1 MQTFFFDL
9 DNTLYPHTARVTEAL
24 EEKMNAFV
32 AEIAQL
38 DTLDASLLRQGYFER
53 YGTTLR
59 GLQLHHAVDTETYLA
74 RVHDIQIE
82 ALVTRN
88 QLLCDLMQ
96 PILYQSVVF
105 TNSPRE
111 HAIRVLAALG
121 FQHQQWSIVDIR
133 ATDFQPKP
141 HIAAY
146 QTALRT
152 AQVTPVASVL
162 FEDTL
167 VNLKTAK
174 TIGMQTVYIHPD
186 PSSITLPSFVDY
198 VYADI
203 VDAVQSRCFTRLE

>member
-9 DNTLYPHTARVTEAL
+9 DNTLYPHSARVTEAL
-24 EEKMNAFV
+24 EEKMNAYV

-38 DTLDASLLRQGYFER
+38 DTLDAASLRQGYFER

-59 GLQLHHAVDTETYLA
+59 GLQLHHAVDTEAYLA
-74 RVHDIQIE
+74 RVHDIHIE

-88 QLLCDLMQ
+88 QLLCDLLQ
-96 PILYQSVVF
+96 PILHQSRVF

-111 HAIRVLAALG
+111 HAVRVLAALG
-121 FQHQQWSIVDIR
+121 FKDNQWNIIDIR
-133 ATDFQPKP
+133 ATNFQPKP
-141 HIAAY
+141 QIPAY
-146 QTALRT
+146 EVALRS
-152 AQVTPVASVL
+152 AQAAPASSVL

-186 PSSITLPSFVDY
+186 PSSITIPSFVDY
-198 VYADI
+198 VFADI
-203 VDAVQSRCFTRLE
+203 VEAVRSRCF

>member
-24 EEKMNAFV
+24 EEKMNAYV

-38 DTLDASLLRQGYFER
+38 DTLDAAKMRQGYFER

-59 GLQLHHAVDTETYLA
+59 GLQLHDAVDTEAYLA

-96 PILYQSVVF
+96 PILNQSTVF

-111 HAIRVLAALG
+111 HAIRVLTALG
-121 FQHQQWSIVDIR
+121 FQDQQWSIVDIR

-141 HIAAY
+141 QLAAY
-146 QTALRT
+146 EAALR
-152 AQVTPVASVL
+152 AAHAEPASSVL

-174 TIGMQTVYIHPD
+174 AIGMQTVYIHPD
-186 PSSITLPSFVDY
+186 PTSITVPSYVDY

-203 VDAVQSRCFTRLE
+203 VDAVRLRCF

>member
-24 EEKMNAFV
+24 EEKMNAYV

-38 DTLDASLLRQGYFER
+38 DTLDAAKMRQGYFER

-59 GLQLHHAVDTETYLA
+59 GLQLHHAVNTEAYLA

-96 PILYQSVVF
+96 PILNQSTVF

-111 HAIRVLAALG
+111 HAIRVLTALG
-121 FQHQQWSIVDIR
+121 FQDQQWSIVDIR

-141 HIAAY
+141 QLAAY
-146 QTALRT
+146 EAALR
-152 AQVTPVASVL
+152 AAHAEPASSVL

-174 TIGMQTVYIHPD
+174 AIGMQTVYIHPD
-186 PSSITLPSFVDY
+186 PTSITVPSYVDY

-203 VDAVQSRCFTRLE
+203 VDAVRLRCF

>member
-9 DNTLYPHTARVTEAL
+9 DNTLYPHTTRVTEAL
-24 EEKMNAFV
+24 EEKMNAYV

-38 DTLDASLLRQGYFER
+38 DTLGAATMRQGYFER

-59 GLQLHHAVDTETYLA
+59 GLQLHHAVDTEAYLA

-82 ALVTRN
+82 VLVKRN

-96 PILYQSVVF
+96 PILYQSTVF

-121 FQHQQWSIVDIR
+121 FQEQQWSIVDIR

-141 HIAAY
+141 QLAAY
-146 QTALRT
+146 EAALRT
-152 AQVTPVASVL
+152 AQATPVASVL

-174 TIGMQTVYIHPD
+174 TIGMQTVYIHPE
-186 PSSITLPSFVDY
+186 PSSISIPSYVDY

-203 VDAVQSRCFTRLE
+203 VDAVRSRCF

>member
-24 EEKMNAFV
+24 EDKMNAYV

-38 DTLDASLLRQGYFER
+38 DTLDAATLRQGYFER

-59 GLQLHHAVDTETYLA
+59 GLQLHHAVDTEAYLA

-96 PILYQSVVF
+96 PILHQSRVF

-111 HAIRVLAALG
+111 HAVRVLAALG
-121 FQHQQWSIVDIR
+121 FQDNQWTIIDIR

-141 HIAAY
+141 QIPAY
-146 QTALRT
+146 EVALRS
-152 AQVTPVASVL
+152 AQAAPASSVL

-186 PSSITLPSFVDY
+186 PSSITIPSFVDY
-198 VYADI
+198 VFADI
-203 VDAVQSRCFTRLE
+203 VEAVRSRCF

>member
-9 DNTLYPHTARVTEAL
+9 DNTLYPHSARVTEAL
-24 EEKMNAFV
+24 EEKMNAYV

-38 DTLDASLLRQGYFER
+38 DTLDAASLRQGYFER

-59 GLQLHHAVDTETYLA
+59 GLQLHHAVDTEAYLA
-74 RVHDIQIE
+74 RVHDIHIE

-88 QLLCDLMQ
+88 QPLCDLLQ
-96 PILYQSVVF
+96 PFLHQSRVF

-111 HAIRVLAALG
+111 HAVRVLAALG
-121 FQHQQWSIVDIR
+121 FKDNQWNIIDIR
-133 ATDFQPKP
+133 ATNFQPKP
-141 HIAAY
+141 QITAY
-146 QTALRT
+146 EVALRS
-152 AQVTPVASVL
+152 AQAAPASSVL

-186 PSSITLPSFVDY
+186 PSSITIPSFVDY
-198 VYADI
+198 VFADI
-203 VDAVQSRCFTRLE
+203 VEAVQSRCF

>member
-24 EEKMNAFV
+24 EEKMNAYV

-38 DTLDASLLRQGYFER
+38 DTLDAATMRQGYFER

-59 GLQLHHAVDTETYLA
+59 GLQLHHAVDTEAYLA

-96 PILYQSVVF
+96 PILNQSTVF

-111 HAIRVLAALG
+111 HAIRVLTALG
-121 FQHQQWSIVDIR
+121 FKDQQWSIVDIR

-141 HIAAY
+141 QLAAY
-146 QTALRT
+146 EAALR
-152 AQVTPVASVL
+152 AAHAEPASSVL

-174 TIGMQTVYIHPD
+174 AIGMQTVYIHPD
-186 PSSITLPSFVDY
+186 PTSITVPSYVDY

-203 VDAVQSRCFTRLE
+203 VDAVRLRCF

>member
-24 EEKMNAFV
+24 EEKMNAYV
-32 AEIAQL
+32 AEITHL
-38 DTLDASLLRQGYFER
+38 DTLDAASLRQGYFER

-59 GLQLHHAVDTETYLA
+59 GLQLHHAVDTEAYLA
-74 RVHDIQIE
+74 RVHDIHIE

-88 QLLCDLMQ
+88 QPLCDLMQ
-96 PILYQSVVF
+96 PILYQSRVF

-111 HAIRVLAALG
+111 HAVRVLAALG
-121 FQHQQWSIVDIR
+121 FQDQQWSIIDIR

-141 HIAAY
+141 QLAAY
-146 QTALRT
+146 EAALRS
-152 AQVTPVASVL
+152 AQAEPASSVL

-186 PSSITLPSFVDY
+186 PSSITTPSFVDY
-198 VYADI
+198 VFADI
-203 VDAVQSRCFTRLE
+203 VDAVRSRCF

>member
-9 DNTLYPHTARVTEAL
+9 DNTLYPHSARVTEAL
-24 EEKMNAFV
+24 EEKMNAYV

-38 DTLDASLLRQGYFER
+38 DTLDAAKMRQGYFER

-59 GLQLHHAVDTETYLA
+59 GLQLHHAVNTEAYLA

-96 PILYQSVVF
+96 PILNQSTVF

-111 HAIRVLAALG
+111 HAIRVLTALG
-121 FQHQQWSIVDIR
+121 FQDQQWSIVDIR

-141 HIAAY
+141 QLAAY
-146 QTALRT
+146 EAALR
-152 AQVTPVASVL
+152 AAHAEPASSVL

-174 TIGMQTVYIHPD
+174 AIGMQTVYIHPD
-186 PSSITLPSFVDY
+186 PTSITVPSYVDY

-203 VDAVQSRCFTRLE
+203 VDAVRMRCF

>member
-24 EEKMNAFV
+24 EEKMNAYV

-38 DTLDASLLRQGYFER
+38 DNLDAAKMRQGYFER

-59 GLQLHHAVDTETYLA
+59 GLQLHHAVNTEAYLA

-96 PILYQSVVF
+96 PILNQSTVF

-111 HAIRVLAALG
+111 HAIRVLTALG
-121 FQHQQWSIVDIR
+121 FKDQQWSIVDIR

-141 HIAAY
+141 QLAAY
-146 QTALRT
+146 EAALR
-152 AQVTPVASVL
+152 AAHAEPASSVL

-174 TIGMQTVYIHPD
+174 AIGMQTVYIHPD
-186 PSSITLPSFVDY
+186 PTSITVPSYVDY

-203 VDAVQSRCFTRLE
+203 VDAVRLRCF

>member
-24 EEKMNAFV
+24 EEKMNAYV

-38 DTLDASLLRQGYFER
+38 DTLDAAKMRQGYFER

-59 GLQLHHAVDTETYLA
+59 GLQLHHAVNTEAYLA

-96 PILYQSVVF
+96 PILNQSTVF

-111 HAIRVLAALG
+111 HAIRVLTALG
-121 FQHQQWSIVDIR
+121 FQDQQWSIVDIR

-141 HIAAY
+141 QLAAY
-146 QTALRT
+146 EAALR
-152 AQVTPVASVL
+152 AAHAEPASSVL
-162 FEDTL
+162 LEDTL

-174 TIGMQTVYIHPD
+174 AIGMQTVYIHPD
-186 PSSITLPSFVDY
+186 PTSITVPSYVDY

-203 VDAVQSRCFTRLE
+203 VDAVRLRCF

>member
-24 EEKMNAFV
+24 EEKMNAYV

-38 DTLDASLLRQGYFER
+38 DTLDAAKMRQGYFER

-59 GLQLHHAVDTETYLA
+59 GLQLHHAVDTEAYLA
-74 RVHDIQIE
+74 RVHDIEIE

-96 PILYQSVVF
+96 PILNQSRVF

-111 HAIRVLAALG
+111 HAVRVLAALG
-121 FQHQQWSIVDIR
+121 FKDQQWSIVDIR

-141 HIAAY
+141 QLAAY
-146 QTALRT
+146 EAALRA
-152 AQVTPVASVL
+152 AQAEPASSVL

-174 TIGMQTVYIHPD
+174 AIGMQTVYIHPD
-186 PSSITLPSFVDY
+186 PSSMTVPIYVDY

-203 VDAVQSRCFTRLE
+203 VDAVRSRCF

>member
-9 DNTLYPHTARVTEAL
+9 DNTLYPHSARVTEAL
-24 EEKMNAFV
+24 EEKMNAYV

-38 DTLDASLLRQGYFER
+38 DTLDAAKMRQGYFER

-59 GLQLHHAVDTETYLA
+59 GLQLHHAVNTEAYLA

-96 PILYQSVVF
+96 PILNQSTVF

-111 HAIRVLAALG
+111 HAIRVLTALG
-121 FQHQQWSIVDIR
+121 FQDQQWSIVDIR

-141 HIAAY
+141 QLAAY
-146 QTALRT
+146 EAALR
-152 AQVTPVASVL
+152 AAHAEPASSVL

-174 TIGMQTVYIHPD
+174 AIGMQTVYIHPD
-186 PSSITLPSFVDY
+186 PTSITVPSYVDY

-203 VDAVQSRCFTRLE
+203 VDAVRLRCF

>member
-9 DNTLYPHTARVTEAL
+9 GNTLYPHTARVTEAL
-24 EEKMNAFV
+24 EEKMNAYV

-38 DTLDASLLRQGYFER
+38 DTLDAATMRQGYFER

-59 GLQLHHAVDTETYLA
+59 GLQLHHAVDTEAYLA

-96 PILYQSVVF
+96 PILNQSTVF

-111 HAIRVLAALG
+111 HAIRVLTALG
-121 FQHQQWSIVDIR
+121 FQDQQWSIVDIR

-141 HIAAY
+141 QLAAY
-146 QTALRT
+146 EAALR
-152 AQVTPVASVL
+152 AAHAEPASSVL

-174 TIGMQTVYIHPD
+174 AIGMQTVYIHPD
-186 PSSITLPSFVDY
+186 PTSITVPSYVDY

-203 VDAVQSRCFTRLE
+203 VDAVRLRCF

>member
-24 EEKMNAFV
+24 EEKMNAYV

-38 DTLDASLLRQGYFER
+38 DTLDAAKMRQGYFER

-59 GLQLHHAVDTETYLA
+59 GLQLHHAVNTEVYLA

-96 PILYQSVVF
+96 PILNQSTVF

-111 HAIRVLAALG
+111 HAIRVLTALG
-121 FQHQQWSIVDIR
+121 FQDQQWSIVDIR

-141 HIAAY
+141 QLAAY
-146 QTALRT
+146 EAALR
-152 AQVTPVASVL
+152 AAHAEPASSVL

-174 TIGMQTVYIHPD
+174 AIGMQTVYIHPD
-186 PSSITLPSFVDY
+186 PTSITVPSYVDY

-203 VDAVQSRCFTRLE
+203 VDAVRLRCF

>member
-24 EEKMNAFV
+24 EEKMNAYV

-38 DTLDASLLRQGYFER
+38 DTLDAAKMRQGYFER

-59 GLQLHHAVDTETYLA
+59 GLQLHHAVDTEAYLA

-96 PILYQSVVF
+96 PILNQSTVF

-111 HAIRVLAALG
+111 HAIRVLTALG
-121 FQHQQWSIVDIR
+121 FKDQQWSIVDIR

-141 HIAAY
+141 QLAAY
-146 QTALRT
+146 EAALR
-152 AQVTPVASVL
+152 AAHAEPASSVL

-174 TIGMQTVYIHPD
+174 AIGMQTVYIHPD
-186 PSSITLPSFVDY
+186 PTSNTVPSYVDY

-203 VDAVQSRCFTRLE
+203 VDAVRSRCF

>member
-24 EEKMNAFV
+24 EEKMNAYV

-38 DTLDASLLRQGYFER
+38 DTLDAAKMRQGYFER

-59 GLQLHHAVDTETYLA
+59 GLQLHHAVNTEAYLA

-96 PILYQSVVF
+96 PILNQSTVF

-111 HAIRVLAALG
+111 HAIRVLTALG
-121 FQHQQWSIVDIR
+121 FKDQQWSIIDIR

-141 HIAAY
+141 QLAAY
-146 QTALRT
+146 EAALR
-152 AQVTPVASVL
+152 AAHAEPASSVL

-174 TIGMQTVYIHPD
+174 AIGMQTVYIHPD
-186 PSSITLPSFVDY
+186 PTSIIVPSYVDY

-203 VDAVQSRCFTRLE
+203 VDAVRLRCF

>member
-24 EEKMNAFV
+24 EEKMNAYV

-38 DTLDASLLRQGYFER
+38 DTLDAAKMRQGYFER

-59 GLQLHHAVDTETYLA
+59 GLQLHHAVNTEAYLA

-96 PILYQSVVF
+96 PILNQSTVF

-111 HAIRVLAALG
+111 HAIRVLTALG
-121 FQHQQWSIVDIR
+121 FQDQQWSIVDIR

-141 HIAAY
+141 QLAAY
-146 QTALRT
+146 EAALR
-152 AQVTPVASVL
+152 AAHAEPASSVL

-174 TIGMQTVYIHPD
+174 AIGMQTVYIHPD
-186 PSSITLPSFVDY
+186 PTSITVPCYVDY

-203 VDAVQSRCFTRLE
+203 VDAVRSRCF

>member
-24 EEKMNAFV
+24 EEKMNAYV

-38 DTLDASLLRQGYFER
+38 DTLDAAKMRQGYFER

-59 GLQLHHAVDTETYLA
+59 GLQLHHAVDTEAYLA

-96 PILYQSVVF
+96 PILHQSRVF

-111 HAIRVLAALG
+111 HAVRVLAALG
-121 FQHQQWSIVDIR
+121 FQDQQWSIIDIR

-141 HIAAY
+141 QLAAY
-146 QTALRT
+146 EAALR
-152 AQVTPVASVL
+152 AAHAEPASSVL

-174 TIGMQTVYIHPD
+174 AIGMQTVYIHPD
-186 PSSITLPSFVDY
+186 PTSITVPSYVDY

-203 VDAVQSRCFTRLE
+203 VDAVRLRCF

>member
-9 DNTLYPHTARVTEAL
+9 DNTLYPQTARVTEAL
-24 EEKMNAFV
+24 EEKMNAYV
-32 AEIAQL
+32 AEITQL
-38 DTLDASLLRQGYFER
+38 DTLDAATIRQGYFER

-59 GLQLHHAVDTETYLA
+59 GLQLHHAVDTEAYLA
-74 RVHDIQIE
+74 QVHDIQIE

-88 QLLCDLMQ
+88 QLLYDLMQ
-96 PILYQSVVF
+96 PLLHQSAVF

-121 FQHQQWSIVDIR
+121 FQDQQWRIIDIR

-141 HIAAY
+141 QIAAY
-146 QTALRT
+146 EAALRS
-152 AQVTPVASVL
+152 AQATPGASAL

-174 TIGMQTVYIHPD
+174 KIGMQTVYIHPD
-186 PSSITLPSFVDY
+186 PSSITIPSYVDY

-203 VDAVQSRCFTRLE
+203 VDAVRSLCF

>member
-24 EEKMNAFV
+24 EEKMNAYV

-38 DTLDASLLRQGYFER
+38 DTLDAAKMRQGYFER

-59 GLQLHHAVDTETYLA
+59 GLQLHHAVNTEAYLA

-96 PILYQSVVF
+96 PILNQSTVF

-111 HAIRVLAALG
+111 HAIRVLTALG
-121 FQHQQWSIVDIR
+121 FKDQQWSIVDIR

-141 HIAAY
+141 QLAAY
-146 QTALRT
+146 EAALR
-152 AQVTPVASVL
+152 AAHAEPASSVL

-174 TIGMQTVYIHPD
+174 AIGMQTVYIHPD
-186 PSSITLPSFVDY
+186 PTSITVPSYVDY

-203 VDAVQSRCFTRLE
+203 VDAVRLRCF

>member
-9 DNTLYPHTARVTEAL
+9 DNTLYPHSARVTEAL
-24 EEKMNAFV
+24 EEKMNAYV

-38 DTLDASLLRQGYFER
+38 DTLDAAKMRQGYFER

-59 GLQLHHAVDTETYLA
+59 GLQLHHAVNTEAYLA

-96 PILYQSVVF
+96 PILNQSTVF

-111 HAIRVLAALG
+111 HAIRVLTALG
-121 FQHQQWSIVDIR
+121 FQDQQWSIVDIR

-141 HIAAY
+141 QLAAY
-146 QTALRT
+146 EAALR
-152 AQVTPVASVL
+152 AAHAKPASSVL

-174 TIGMQTVYIHPD
+174 AIGMQTVYIHPD
-186 PSSITLPSFVDY
+186 PTSITVPSYVDY

-203 VDAVQSRCFTRLE
+203 VDAVRLRCF

>member
-24 EEKMNAFV
+24 EEKMNAYV

-38 DTLDASLLRQGYFER
+38 DTLDAAILRQGYFER

-59 GLQLHHAVDTETYLA
+59 GLQLHHAVDTEAYLA
-74 RVHDIQIE
+74 RVHDIHIE

-88 QLLCDLMQ
+88 QLLCDLLQ
-96 PILYQSVVF
+96 PILHQSRVF

-111 HAIRVLAALG
+111 HAVRVLAALG
-121 FQHQQWSIVDIR
+121 FKDNQWNIIDIR
-133 ATDFQPKP
+133 ATNFQPKP
-141 HIAAY
+141 QIPAY
-146 QTALRT
+146 EVALRS
-152 AQVTPVASVL
+152 AQAAPASSVL

-186 PSSITLPSFVDY
+186 PSSITIPSFVDY
-198 VYADI
+198 VFADI
-203 VDAVQSRCFTRLE
+203 VEAVQSRCF

>member
-24 EEKMNAFV
+24 EEKMNAYV

-38 DTLDASLLRQGYFER
+38 DTLDAATMRQGYFER

-59 GLQLHHAVDTETYLA
+59 GLQLHHAVDTEAYLA

-82 ALVTRN
+82 ALVRRN

-96 PILYQSVVF
+96 PILYQSTVF

-121 FQHQQWSIVDIR
+121 FQEQQWSIVDIR

-141 HIAAY
+141 QLAAY
-146 QTALRT
+146 EAALR
-152 AQVTPVASVL
+152 AAHAEPASSVL

-174 TIGMQTVYIHPD
+174 AIGMQTVYIHPD
-186 PSSITLPSFVDY
+186 PTSITVPSYVDY

-203 VDAVQSRCFTRLE
+203 VDAVRLRCF

>member
-24 EEKMNAFV
+24 EEKMNAYV
-32 AEIAQL
+32 AEIAEL
-38 DTLDASLLRQGYFER
+38 DTLDAATLRQGYFER

-59 GLQLHHAVDTETYLA
+59 GLQLHHAVDTEAYLA
-74 RVHDIQIE
+74 RVHDIHIE

-88 QLLCDLMQ
+88 QLLCDLLQ
-96 PILYQSVVF
+96 PILHQSRVF

-111 HAIRVLAALG
+111 HAVRVLAALG
-121 FQHQQWSIVDIR
+121 FQDNQWTIIDIR
-133 ATDFQPKP
+133 SMDFQPKP
-141 HIAAY
+141 QIPAY
-146 QTALRT
+146 EVALRS
-152 AQVTPVASVL
+152 AQAAPASSVL

-186 PSSITLPSFVDY
+186 PSSITIPSFVDY
-198 VYADI
+198 VFADI
-203 VDAVQSRCFTRLE
+203 VEAVRSRCF

>member
-24 EEKMNAFV
+24 EEKMNAYV

-38 DTLDASLLRQGYFER
+38 DTLDAAKMRQGYFER

-59 GLQLHHAVDTETYLA
+59 GLQLHHAVDTEAYLA

-96 PILYQSVVF
+96 PILNQSTVF

-111 HAIRVLAALG
+111 HAIRVLTALG
-121 FQHQQWSIVDIR
+121 FQDQQWSIVDIR

-141 HIAAY
+141 QLAAY
-146 QTALRT
+146 EAALR
-152 AQVTPVASVL
+152 AAHAEPASSVL

-174 TIGMQTVYIHPD
+174 AIGMQTVYIHPD
-186 PSSITLPSFVDY
+186 PTSITVPSYVDY

-203 VDAVQSRCFTRLE
+203 VDAVRLRCF

>member
-24 EEKMNAFV
+24 EEKMNAYV

-38 DTLDASLLRQGYFER
+38 DTLDAAKMRQGYFER

-59 GLQLHHAVDTETYLA
+59 GLQLHHAVNTEAYLA

-96 PILYQSVVF
+96 PILNQSTVF
-105 TNSPRE
+105 TKSPRE
-111 HAIRVLAALG
+111 HAIRVLTALG
-121 FQHQQWSIVDIR
+121 FKDQQWSIVDIR

-141 HIAAY
+141 QLAAY
-146 QTALRT
+146 EAALR
-152 AQVTPVASVL
+152 AAHAEPASSVL

-174 TIGMQTVYIHPD
+174 AIGMQTVYIHPD
-186 PSSITLPSFVDY
+186 PTSITVPSYVDY

-203 VDAVQSRCFTRLE
+203 VDAVRLRCF

>member
-24 EEKMNAFV
+24 EEKMNAYV

-38 DTLDASLLRQGYFER
+38 DTLDAAKVRQGYFER

-59 GLQLHHAVDTETYLA
+59 GLQLHHAVNTEAYLA

-96 PILYQSVVF
+96 PILNQSTVF

-111 HAIRVLAALG
+111 HAIRVLTALG
-121 FQHQQWSIVDIR
+121 FKDQQWSIVDIR

-141 HIAAY
+141 QLAAY
-146 QTALRT
+146 EAALR
-152 AQVTPVASVL
+152 AAHAEPASSVL

-174 TIGMQTVYIHPD
+174 AIGMQTVYIHPD
-186 PSSITLPSFVDY
+186 PTSITVPSYVDY

-203 VDAVQSRCFTRLE
+203 VDAVRLRCF

>member
-9 DNTLYPHTARVTEAL
+9 DNTLYPHSARVTEAL
-24 EEKMNAFV
+24 EEKMNAYV

-38 DTLDASLLRQGYFER
+38 DTLDAASLRQGYFER

-59 GLQLHHAVDTETYLA
+59 GLQLHHAVDTEAYLA
-74 RVHDIQIE
+74 RVHDIHIE

-88 QLLCDLMQ
+88 QLLCDLLQ
-96 PILYQSVVF
+96 PILHQSRVF

-111 HAIRVLAALG
+111 HAVRVLAALG
-121 FQHQQWSIVDIR
+121 FKDNQWNIIDIR
-133 ATDFQPKP
+133 ATNFQPKP
-141 HIAAY
+141 QIPAY
-146 QTALRT
+146 EVALRS
-152 AQVTPVASVL
+152 AQAAPASSVL

-186 PSSITLPSFVDY
+186 PSSITIPSFVDY
-198 VYADI
+198 VFADI
-203 VDAVQSRCFTRLE
+203 VEAVQSRCF